1 MGTRAGAK
9 TNRGWEMR
17 LPKFRCKNKIGNW
30 CFFTVLHNGN
40 VNEEN
45 FNLET
50 LSQFTGLFDKQAV
63 EIYEYMGIDNIY
75 EVSFFNASY
84 ILTNIS
90 NGDIILLS
98 DYMEIYNGKV
108 KITKEY
114 TKI

>member
-1 MGTRAGAK
+1 
-9 TNRGWEMR
+9 
-17 LPKFRCKNKIGNW
+17 
-30 CFFTVLHNGN
+30 
-40 VNEEN
+40 
-45 FNLET
+45 
-50 LSQFTGLFDKQAV
+50 
-63 EIYEYMGIDNIY
+63 MGIDNIY